1 MGARDYMESSSL
13 LVQQKKAHLVLGVSQ
28 STFWRHIRPE
38 LPQCRKGGSVYYR
51 RVDLEQW
58 IDESMGGCDRSH
70 NLLKGKE
77 LWESENQSQGSM
89 SELGF
94 GTLINKSTK
103 GGYIEQLEQL
113 IAKRQNKS

>member
-89 SELGF
+89 NELGF

-103 GGYIEQLEQL
+103 EGYIEQLEQL

>member
-1 MGARDYMESSSL
+1 MESSSL

-103 GGYIEQLEQL
+103 GGYIKQLEQL
-113 IAKRQNKS
+113 TSKKLNKF